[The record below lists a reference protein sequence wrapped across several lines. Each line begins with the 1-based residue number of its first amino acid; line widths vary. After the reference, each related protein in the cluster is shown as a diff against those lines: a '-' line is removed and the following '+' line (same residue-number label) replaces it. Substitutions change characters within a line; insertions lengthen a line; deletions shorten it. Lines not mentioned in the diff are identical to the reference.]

1 MAEIVVDY
9 NKFDSLFHPSSIA
22 MVGVSADISGAFMM
36 RILLEYGFRGKV
48 YPVNLSGREVLGLK
62 AYTSVKDIPGP
73 VDYAFLQVPAR
84 AAIQVIRDCA
94 AKGVKLA
101 TLFSA
106 GFSEGDKE
114 GGIEL
119 EQELVSIARQ
129 GGVRMLGPNCMGFYC
144 PSARVTF
151 GACSPKESGP
161 VGALCQSGGN
171 SIQMMRAAVQNG
183 IRFSKI
189 ISYGN
194 AADINESD
202 LLEYFAHDPET
213 KVIIAYVEGVKDG
226 RRFFQ
231 ALKAAAQAKPVI
243 MLKGGQSEA
252 GAAAA
257 FSHTGSLA
265 GTKQIWD
272 SLFKQAGAIQAYSID
287 ECFDIALAL
296 LLMKPPHS
304 RSTAVIGYGGG
315 ATILAADDCYRAE
328 LVLPPLPQTI
338 RDELKKFMPVT
349 GNIFINPVDF
359 TLLYLSPEK
368 MAQTVRM
375 VGSWPGV
382 DLLIL
387 QLRVEL
393 TDATLVEQK
402 LLEPLTEAFI
412 DAAKEVNKPTA
423 LVVRSAYSV
432 ESYQGFLKVQQMCFK
447 AGLPCYP
454 SVQRAAS
461 AIDKLIRYH
470 QTR

>member
-1 MAEIVVDY
+1 MAAMVVDY
-9 NKFDSLFHPSSIA
+9 SKFDSLFHPSSIA
-22 MVGVSADISGAFMM
+22 MVGASSDHGGAFMM
-36 RILLEYGFRGKV
+36 DIMLEYGFRGKV
-48 YPVNLSGREVLGLK
+48 YPVNLRGGEVLGLK
-62 AYTSVKDIPGP
+62 AYLSIKDIPEP

-101 TLFSA
+101 ALFSA
-106 GFSEGDKE
+106 GFGEGDKE
-114 GGIEL
+114 RGTEL

-129 GGVRMLGPNCMGFYC
+129 GGVRLLGPNCMGFYC
-144 PSARVTF
+144 PAARVTF
-151 GACSPKESGP
+151 CSPRESGT

-171 SIQMMRAAVQNG
+171 SIQLVRSAVQRG

-194 AADINESD
+194 AADINEAD
-202 LLEYFAHDPET
+202 LLEYFAEDPET

-265 GTKQIWD
+265 GARKIWD
-272 SLFKQAGAIQAYSID
+272 SLLKQAGTIQAYSIE
-287 ECFDIALAL
+287 ECLDIALAL

-304 RSTAVIGYGGG
+304 RSATVIGYGGG
-315 ATILAADDCYRAE
+315 ATVLAADDCYRAE
-328 LVLPPLPQTI
+328 LFLPPLPQTI
-338 RDELKKFMPVT
+338 KDELKKVIPVT
-349 GNIFINPVDF
+349 GNILINPVDF

-368 MAQTVRM
+368 MAQIVRI

-387 QLRVEL
+387 HLRVEL
-393 TDATLVEQK
+393 TDTGLVEQK
-402 LLEPLTEAFI
+402 LLEPLAEAFI
-412 DAAKEVNKPTA
+412 GAAKEVNKPTA
-423 LVVRSAYSV
+423 LVVHAVYSV
-432 ESYQGFLKVQQMCFK
+432 ESYQGFLKVQQMCFD

-454 SVQRAAS
+454 SIQRAAS
-461 AIDKLIRYH
+461 AIDKIIRYH
-470 QTR
+470 QTK

>member
-1 MAEIVVDY
+1 M
-9 NKFDSLFHPSSIA
+9 
-22 MVGVSADISGAFMM
+22 MDIM
-36 RILLEYGFRGKV
+36 LEYGFRGKV
-48 YPVNLSGREVLGLK
+48 YPVNLRGGEVLGLK
-62 AYTSVKDIPGP
+62 AYLSIKDIPEP

-101 TLFSA
+101 ALFSA
-106 GFSEGDKE
+106 GFGEGDKE
-114 GGIEL
+114 RGTEL

-129 GGVRMLGPNCMGFYC
+129 GGVRLLGPNCMGFYC
-144 PSARVTF
+144 PAARVTF
-151 GACSPKESGP
+151 CACSPRESGT

-171 SIQMMRAAVQNG
+171 SIQLVRSAVQRG

-194 AADINESD
+194 AADINEAD
-202 LLEYFAHDPET
+202 LLEYFAEDPET

-252 GAAAA
+252 GTAAA

-265 GTKQIWD
+265 GARKIWD
-272 SLFKQAGAIQAYSID
+272 SLLKQAGTIQAYSIE
-287 ECFDIALAL
+287 ECLDIALAL

-304 RSTAVIGYGGG
+304 RSAAVIGYGGG
-315 ATILAADDCYRAE
+315 ATVLAADDCYRAE
-328 LVLPPLPQTI
+328 LFLPPLPQTI
-338 RDELKKFMPVT
+338 KDELKKVIPVT
-349 GNIFINPVDF
+349 GNILINPVDF

-368 MAQTVRM
+368 MAQIVRI

-387 QLRVEL
+387 HLRVEL
-393 TDATLVEQK
+393 TDTGLVEQK
-402 LLEPLTEAFI
+402 LLEPLAEAFI
-412 DAAKEVNKPTA
+412 GAAKEVNKPTA
-423 LVVRSAYSV
+423 LVVHAVYSV
-432 ESYQGFLKVQQMCFK
+432 ESYQGFLKVQQMCFD

-454 SVQRAAS
+454 SIQRAAS
-461 AIDKLIRYH
+461 AIDKIIRYH
-470 QTR
+470 QTK

>member
-1 MAEIVVDY
+1 
-9 NKFDSLFHPSSIA
+9 
-22 MVGVSADISGAFMM
+22 MVGVSSDHGGAFMM
-36 RILLEYGFRGKV
+36 DIMLEYGFRGKV
-48 YPVNLSGREVLGLK
+48 YPVNLRGGEVLGLK
-62 AYTSVKDIPGP
+62 AYLSIKDIPEP

-101 TLFSA
+101 ALFSA
-106 GFSEGDKE
+106 GFGEGDKE
-114 GGIEL
+114 RGTEL

-129 GGVRMLGPNCMGFYC
+129 GGVRLLGPNCMGFYC
-144 PSARVTF
+144 PAARVTF
-151 GACSPKESGP
+151 CACSPRESGT

-171 SIQMMRAAVQNG
+171 SIQLVRSAVQRG

-194 AADINESD
+194 AADINETD
-202 LLEYFAHDPET
+202 LLEYFAEDPET

-252 GAAAA
+252 GTAAA

-265 GTKQIWD
+265 GARKIWD
-272 SLFKQAGAIQAYSID
+272 SLLKQAGTIQAYSIE
-287 ECFDIALAL
+287 ECLDIALAL

-304 RSTAVIGYGGG
+304 RSAAVIGYGGG
-315 ATILAADDCYRAE
+315 ATVLAADDCYRAE
-328 LVLPPLPQTI
+328 LFLPPLPQTI
-338 RDELKKFMPVT
+338 KDELKKVIPVT
-349 GNIFINPVDF
+349 GNILINPVDF

-368 MAQTVRM
+368 MAQIVRI

-387 QLRVEL
+387 HLRVEL
-393 TDATLVEQK
+393 TDTGLVEQK
-402 LLEPLTEAFI
+402 LLEPLAEAFI
-412 DAAKEVNKPTA
+412 GAAKEVNKPTA
-423 LVVRSAYSV
+423 LVVHAVYSV
-432 ESYQGFLKVQQMCFK
+432 ESYQGFLKVQQMCFD

-454 SVQRAAS
+454 SIQRAAS
-461 AIDKLIRYH
+461 AIDKIIRYH
-470 QTR
+470 QTK